1 MIRRFFIYLI
11 GVGLGVIVSLF
22 FFGDREF
29 DFSYLPNARTLKH
42 LRGQAFE
49 ISEKALCQLNCIG
62 ITKNSFEKL
71 YYDSDLDVDFGASD
85 VGGYCR
91 TYFIQ
96 VQEQKFSKFK
106 IQDCDSTSILLGI
119 DVLSCECL

>member
-22 FFGDREF
+22 FFGDREI

-49 ISEKALCQLNCIG
+49 ISEKALCQLNCISM
-62 ITKNSFEKL
+62 TERSFEKL
-71 YYDSDLDVDFGASD
+71 FYDSDLDVDFGASD
-85 VGGYCR
+85 VGGQCR

-96 VQEQKFSKFK
+96 VQEQKFSKFN
-106 IQDCDSTSILLGI
+106 IQDCDSTSTILSI